1 MLLLFIV
8 LFGTVNVSD
17 IPADPLNDA
26 RKSPEKA
33 NVKSEGR
40 IEKEIRETLN
50 QVYEIL
56 LKRLEARQPDGKPPS
71 YPPGWASRHRDDA
84 FHPGAMIG
92 RREMQKRMSG
102 LHENLERDLAMT
114 RLQHVLLRRLAEHPD
129 LSRKLIREDRK
140 ELEKQSKEPDQTRES
155 LQHIEKRIAMID
167 RLEGLLTFAERHPD
181 AAILPATRIFGEG
194 RKSAMDRKNPPDSP
208 AEKCSE
214 ETRNSN
220 EISELKERV
229 ARLEME
235 LRRMREILESLQP
248 SRSGTAGKKTIPE
261 DR

>member
-1 MLLLFIV
+1 MSFLLIV
-8 LFGTVNVSD
+8 LFGTVNVSE
-17 IPADPLNDA
+17 IRADASNDA

-33 NVKSEGR
+33 NAKSEGR

-50 QVYEIL
+50 QVYELL
-56 LKRLEARQPDGKPPS
+56 LKRLETRHPEGKSPS
-71 YPPGWASRHRDDA
+71 FPPGWASRHRDEA

-102 LHENLERDLAMT
+102 LHETLERDLAMT
-114 RLQHVLLRRLAEHPD
+114 RLQHVLLRRLAEHPEVT
-129 LSRKLIREDRK
+129 RKLIREDHK

-181 AAILPATRIFGEG
+181 AAILPANRIFGEG
-194 RKSAMDRKNPPDSP
+194 RKAAMDRKNPPDSP

-214 ETRNSN
+214 QTRNSN
-220 EISELKERV
+220 EIAELKDRV

-248 SRSGTAGKKTIPE
+248 NRSGTAGKKMIPE
-261 DR
+261 DQ